1 MVVWIIPFVYIID
14 DPYVK
19 EMQWSHWILTKR

>member
-1 MVVWIIPFVYIID
+1 MVWIIPFVYIID